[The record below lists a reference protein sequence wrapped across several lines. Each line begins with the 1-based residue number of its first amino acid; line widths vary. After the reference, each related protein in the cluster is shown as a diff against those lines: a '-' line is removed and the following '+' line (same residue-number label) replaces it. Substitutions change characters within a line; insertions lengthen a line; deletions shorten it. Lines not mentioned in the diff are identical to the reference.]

1 MGLFSKKSD
10 EQKKAE
16 NKIDELCGGFL
27 GNEKFQN
34 KLKENNLNIHTANG
48 PYKNVLKNEI
58 KNKTLNYEDIESR
71 LDELM
76 KLDATTL
83 DHKIRIRHKQDTSLF
98 KIQQDIN
105 DFMGDKYIEKY
116 NKSLEDTK
124 VKNLEKEMREEEKRI
139 KNLEKEKERER
150 KEEEK
155 RIKNLEKEKERE
167 RKEEE
172 KRIKNLEKEKEKIRK
187 LEEKFNIDLT
197 GKKWFQCTIEEVKYS
212 TFNNQPRRNVDTA
225 YVIINDDYVE
235 ILKESVFIKS
245 NMGSRK
251 LFYDNITSIDYDA
264 RGRLHASSS
273 MIINTKSAE
282 HIQLKYVNEKN
293 YNLLHDAF
301 ENYMKKPSETTIIP
315 QSSKADD
322 LVKYAELYEKG
333 LISEEEFNKMK
344 NEIIHGESNSNFK
357 EDVADYKEE
366 NNDFC
371 INCGS
376 KVELDAKFCPSCGNK
391 LN

>member
-27 GNEKFQN
+27 GNETFQN
-34 KLKENNLNIHTANG
+34 KLEENNLEKTAANG
-48 PYKNVLKNEI
+48 PYKNILKNEI

-76 KLDATTL
+76 KLDAATL

-98 KIQQDIN
+98 KTQQDIN
-105 DFMGDKYIEKY
+105 DFMGSEYVEKY
-116 NKSLEDTK
+116 NKSLNDAKT
-124 VKNLEKEMREEEKRI
+124 KNLEK
-139 KNLEKEKERER
+139 ER

-155 RIKNLEKEKERE
+155 RIKDLEKQ
-167 RKEEE
+167 
-172 KRIKNLEKEKEKIRK
+172 KEKIRK
-187 LEEKFNIDLT
+187 LEEKFNVDLT
-197 GKKWFQCTIEEVKYS
+197 GKQWFRCTIEEVKYS
-212 TFNNQPRRNVDTA
+212 TFNNEPRRNVDTA
-225 YVIINDDYVE
+225 YVIINNDYVE

-251 LFYDNITSIDYDA
+251 LFYDNITSIDFDA

-282 HIQLKYVNEKN
+282 HIQLKYVSEEN
-293 YNLLHDAF
+293 YNLVHDAF
-301 ENYMKKPSETTIIP
+301 ENYIKKPSETTIIS
-315 QSSKADD
+315 QSSKAED
-322 LVKYAELYEKG
+322 LVKYAELFEKG
-333 LISEEEFNKMK
+333 LISEEDFNKLK
-344 NEIIHGESNSNFK
+344 TEIIHGESNHNFN
-357 EDVADYKEE
+357 EDANPEYKEE
-366 NNDFC
+366 NNNFC
-371 INCGS
+371 TNCGS
-376 KVELDAKFCPSCGNK
+376 KVENDAKFCQSCGNK